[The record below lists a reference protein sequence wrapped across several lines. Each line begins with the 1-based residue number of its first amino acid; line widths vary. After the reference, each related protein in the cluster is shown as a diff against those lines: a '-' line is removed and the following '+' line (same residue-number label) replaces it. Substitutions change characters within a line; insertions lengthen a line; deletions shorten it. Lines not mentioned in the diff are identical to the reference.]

1 MADQYMSTLT
11 PEEVDQALRNVAQ
24 VDDKV
29 AQAEQAAQQ
38 AQQFADSI
46 NPANFVQAS
55 ALVDLIYPVGSIY
68 MSANNVSPQTFLG
81 GSWAKI
87 EGRFLLAADSAHPA
101 GSTGG
106 KESQTVSLQQIPDH
120 YHSISTGDGSGAGYN
135 YPGYA
140 AIVTQNAGESPSNAY
155 ACNTGYVAGRNNAD
169 QQPLSTMPP
178 YLAVYMWKRTA

>member
-11 PEEVDQALRNVAQ
+11 PQEVDQALLNIAQ
-24 VDDKV
+24 VNDKV

-38 AQQFADSI
+38 AQQYAESI

-55 ALVDLIYPVGSIY
+55 VLVDLIYPVGSIY

-81 GSWAKI
+81 GTWTQIQS
-87 EGRFLLAADSAHPA
+87 RFLLAADSATYPA

-106 KESQTVSLQQIPDH
+106 EATVSL
-120 YHSISTGDGSGAGYN
+120 TGDQNGPHQHSGITVDGTPLSWSYPAVSPGSGTTGTLTNQGTQVPVTGSAGSGA
-135 YPGYA
+135 PH
-140 AIVTQNAGESPSNAY
+140 
-155 ACNTGYVAGRNNAD
+155 NN
-169 QQPLSTMPP
+169 MPP